1 MYTNAVANST
11 RDVGKFTVHCGPLSY
26 YLEQLRIQHIDFWSL
41 DVEGW
46 ELNVLRS
53 VDFDTVQI
61 DVIMAESMNSVPGKQ
76 KMAEEVRSFLRQ
88 KGYVLLGVSV
98 NVFHSD
104 VFLHKSACYRYNKF
118 IECQHR
124 DHLGPTTNKLE
135 EER

>member
-11 RDVGKFTVHCGPLSY
+11 RDFGKFTVHCGPLSY

-88 KGYVLLGVSV
+88 KGYLLLGVSV

-104 VFLHKSACYRYNKF
+104 VFLHKSTCYRYNNF
-118 IECQHR
+118 IECQQAMHAEVSV
-124 DHLGPTTNKLE
+124 GS
-135 EER
+135 